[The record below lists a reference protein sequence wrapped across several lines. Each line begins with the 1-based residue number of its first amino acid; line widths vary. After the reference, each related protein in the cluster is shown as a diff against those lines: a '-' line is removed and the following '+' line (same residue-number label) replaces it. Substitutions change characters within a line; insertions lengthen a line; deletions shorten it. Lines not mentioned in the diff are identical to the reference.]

1 MKVETDII
9 TIIAASRRGQ
19 AVILVKMFAETFLTD
34 VIVCIS
40 KVMVCLTLHRDSL
53 QYQSQFVD
61 TDNIT

>member
-19 AVILVKMFAETFLTD
+19 AVILVKMFAKTFITD

-40 KVMVCLTLHRDSL
+40 NVMVCLTLH
-53 QYQSQFVD
+53 
-61 TDNIT
+61 